1 YVISTQVEI
10 NIDEFYWYA
19 DAPLEQYPPSETT
32 KESRFI
38 HFMLNERTR
47 ELLGELHRW
56 NDLVR
61 TETLHERVSLFH
73 SIAAVNIKPFH
84 KLRPI
89 PQAHLERLYSA
100 GKPLSAAERNEI
112 QNPGY

>member
-1 YVISTQVEI
+1 
-10 NIDEFYWYA
+10 
-19 DAPLEQYPPSETT
+19 
-32 KESRFI
+32 
-38 HFMLNERTR
+38 MLNERTR

-61 TETLHERVSLFH
+61 TETFYERVQLFH
-73 SIAAVNIKPFH
+73 ALAAPNVQPYH

-89 PQAHLERLYSA
+89 PQAHIERVFQD
-100 GKPLSAAERNEI
+100 GEPLDAEERAAI

>member
-1 YVISTQVEI
+1 
-10 NIDEFYWYA
+10 
-19 DAPLEQYPPSETT
+19 
-32 KESRFI
+32 
-38 HFMLNERTR
+38 MLNERTR

-61 TETLHERVSLFH
+61 TETLVERVSEFNAL
-73 SIAAVNIKPFH
+73 AKPNIKPFH

-89 PQAHLERLYSA
+89 PQAHLERVFLDGVPLNAEQRA
-100 GKPLSAAERNEI
+100 GL